1 MDEREMRERVA
12 GEMNEKL
19 TRQREAIDEK
29 TFSEGKWRVFASYPP
44 EDDYLG
50 ALFDTAAEAR
60 AERDRLV
67 KAQPEDDEDDEGLTY
82 FAAWVHPDLT
92 VTARRLFMRGEEAL
106 PCFHYP
112 ALIHVVGRRGAK
124 P

>member
-44 EDDYLG
+44 EDDYLV
-50 ALFDTAAEAR
+50 ALCDTAAEAR
-60 AERDRLV
+60 AE
-67 KAQPEDDEDDEGLTY
+67 
-82 FAAWVHPDLT
+82 
-92 VTARRLFMRGEEAL
+92 
-106 PCFHYP
+106 
-112 ALIHVVGRRGAK
+112 
-124 P
+124 